1 MYEEGGDLKK
11 AKFHYKVAAMAG
23 HELARY
29 NIGVTEGKSGNREQ
43 ALSIGRLRRL
53 LGENILQEW
62 VG

>member
-1 MYEEGGDLKK
+1 VFRHAHNSLGFMYEEGGDLMK

-43 ALSIGRLRRL
+43 AVKIAASAG
-53 LGENILQEW
+53 
-62 VG
+62 